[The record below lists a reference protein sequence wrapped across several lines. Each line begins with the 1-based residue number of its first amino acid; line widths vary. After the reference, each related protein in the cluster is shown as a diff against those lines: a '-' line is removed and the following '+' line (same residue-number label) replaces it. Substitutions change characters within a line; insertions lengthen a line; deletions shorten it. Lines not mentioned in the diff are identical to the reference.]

1 MTTWGKFPAADP
13 QILGA
18 KVRNLFT
25 RDLYTPGLRL
35 GDVEM
40 VVCCSV
46 LVPSLSEI
54 DEAWRTVVNPADGA
68 SARDSHV
75 FHFLGL
81 YVDV

>member
-1 MTTWGKFPAADP
+1 
-13 QILGA
+13 
-18 KVRNLFT
+18 
-25 RDLYTPGLRL
+25 
-35 GDVEM
+35 M